1 MYVPQFLIKSGYYIV
16 PSPSTALV
24 ITIPRNQF
32 MDLPNLSNPSNI
44 MTIPDKKVRS
54 TTNAGSLLACSA
66 VMKAT
71 IAAGPTAMSLEVPK
85 MTYIKQPIKDE

>member
-1 MYVPQFLIKSGYYIV
+1 MAFFRKCDEKRIAPCEKK
-16 PSPSTALV
+16 PPLV
-24 ITIPRNQF
+24 ITIPGNQF
-32 MDLPNLSNPSNI
+32 KDLPNLSNPSNI

-54 TTNAGSLLACSA
+54 ITNAGSLLACSA
-66 VMKAT
+66 VMKAI